1 MPLVNT
7 KDMFADAY
15 KNGYA
20 VGAFNVDSIAMI
32 QSLLQAAEDAQSPV
46 IISISKGSRKFMH
59 PGNIKELVQ
68 CVSKD
73 ITIPFAIHLDHGD
86 SFEVC
91 KSCIDEGFTSVMMD
105 CGDDVSFEERI
116 RLTKEVVDYAHAHGA
131 TVEGELGELGGEDGE
146 SGNGGY
152 SDPKMVQEFVL
163 RSGVDS
169 LAVSV
174 GTCHGMKK
182 HSTLETDLIK
192 EMMQLLPGFP
202 FVLHGSSSINNQNLQ
217 DFNDYGGDIHGA
229 SGVPEEEIRKIV
241 KLGVCKVNIGTDFRV
256 AYVGALRKSL
266 ALNPSRF
273 EPRTFLEPAK
283 KAVYNLVYHKLTEV
297 FGSKGHGII
306 KQGDK

>member
-32 QSLLQAAEDAQSPV
+32 QSLLRAAEDAQSPI

-59 PGNIKELVQ
+59 PGNIKDMVE

-105 CGDDVSFEERI
+105 CGDDITFEERI

-174 GTCHGMKK
+174 GTCHGMQK

-192 EMMQLLPGFP
+192 EMMRLLPDFP

-217 DFNDYGGDIHGA
+217 DFNDYGGNIHGA
-229 SGVPEEEIRKIV
+229 KGVPEEEIRKIV
-241 KLGVCKVNIGTDFRV
+241 QLGVCKVNIGTDFRV
-256 AYVGALRKSL
+256 AYVAALRKSL
-266 ALNPSRF
+266 AQNPSRF

-283 KAVYNLVYHKLTEV
+283 TAVYKLVYHKLTEV
-297 FGSKGHGII
+297 FGSKNYGII

>member
-7 KDMFADAY
+7 KQMFADAY

-20 VGAFNVDSIAMI
+20 VGCFNVDSIAMV
-32 QSLLQAAEDAQSPV
+32 QALLQAAEDAQSPV
-46 IISISKGSRKFMH
+46 IISISKGSRAFMH
-59 PGNIKELVQ
+59 PGNIKEMVE

-131 TVEGELGELGGEDGE
+131 TVEGELGELGGEDGD
-146 SGNGGY
+146 SGKGGY
-152 SDPKMVQEFVL
+152 SDPKMVAEFVK
-163 RSGVDS
+163 RSDVDS
-169 LAVSV
+169 LAISV

-182 HSTLETDLIK
+182 HSTLEFGLIK
-192 EMMQLLPGFP
+192 EMMELLPGFP
-202 FVLHGSSSINNQNLQ
+202 FVLHGSSSINNENLQ
-217 DFNDYGGDIHGA
+217 DFNNYGGNIHGA
-229 SGVPEEEIRKIV
+229 AGVPEEQLREVV

-256 AYVGALRKSL
+256 AYVAALRKSL
-266 ALNPSRF
+266 ALNPTRF
-273 EPRTFLEPAK
+273 EPRTFLAPAK
-283 KAVYNLVYHKLTEV
+283 KAVYDLAYHKLTQV
-297 FGSKGHGII
+297 FKPL
-306 KQGDK
+306 